1 MSFIII
7 FSTLSFPIPVESPNG
22 VTKYK
27 CRIVGKFAIFNK
39 YRYIIISSLHAFMC
53 NDANEQG
60 SRMQM
65 SSAIVATAHTTAT
78 RCERRSDC

>member
-53 NDANEQG
+53 NEQG